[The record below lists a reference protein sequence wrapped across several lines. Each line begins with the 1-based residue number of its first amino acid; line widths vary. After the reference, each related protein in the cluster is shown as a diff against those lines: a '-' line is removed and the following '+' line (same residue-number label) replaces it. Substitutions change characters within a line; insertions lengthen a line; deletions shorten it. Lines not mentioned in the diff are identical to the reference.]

1 LLSLSPVLPHP
12 PLLSTQLSASAC
24 FNQPGISSLSSSWPH
39 SRLVPGCLHALAP
52 PSLPPAATLDIVPA
66 ELGGMQLEEENEAAA
81 AAGAAAAGFD
91 MRPGARFWVQGASS
105 GGARAQAS
113 RTCRAQARGSRPPH
127 PRCPGSPARR
137 AVRRG
142 RTRAGAADA
151 QQPRP
156 VSVPAGPESLRPA
169 SRCLR
174 VSRRSG
180 LSAPRSFQTAGRTA
194 AQSVQTSR
202 APLNCLQ

>member
-1 LLSLSPVLPHP
+1 MPRRWRARAFQCPRLFLRRQWLRPQPRHASTSL
-12 PLLSTQLSASAC
+12 ASAAY
-24 FNQPGISSLSSSWPH
+24 PLAGLT
-39 SRLVPGCLHALAP
+39 LVSFPDASTPSHPRASPPPRPSTSFP
-52 PSLPPAATLDIVPA
+52 PSS
-66 ELGGMQLEEENEAAA
+66 E
-81 AAGAAAAGFD
+81 
-91 MRPGARFWVQGASS
+91 GASS